1 MPRNLKPWQKD
12 TIRDEAVNVSDGIAL
27 PELGEPLVFVDRVRV
42 ELPSRARTLLIG
54 YQAPGRD
61 WPTISGGDL
70 LFDVRLRGEGIV
82 YRRLFNL
89 ERWRT
94 VQLACEPF
102 TDAQIFVTDKTSAPP
117 GSGLKARVVASDGPA
132 HPGLVERVRYGQ
144 AVVAANDQIT
154 PYGAQTLTPKA
165 ADGLFRWNLSG
176 DFITAPLLAGS
187 ARPILGTSF
196 NASAPNF
203 YVWEITL

>member
-1 MPRNLKPWQKD
+1 MPRNLKAWQKG
-12 TIRDEAVNVSDGIAL
+12 TIRNEAVNVGDGIAR
-27 PELGEPLVFVDRVRV
+27 PELGEPLVFVDCVRV

-54 YQAPGRD
+54 YQAPSVD

-70 LFDVRLRGEGIV
+70 LFDVRLRGDGIV

-102 TDAQIFVTDKTSAPP
+102 TDAQIFVTDKTSTAP

-144 AVVAANDQIT
+144 SVIVANDQIT
-154 PYGAQTLTPKA
+154 PYGAQSMTPRA
-165 ADGLFRWNLSG
+165 PDASFRWNLGG
-176 DFITAPLLAGS
+176 DFINTALTAGA
-187 ARPILGTSF
+187 ARAILGTSF
-196 NASAPNF
+196 NTSAPNF
-203 YVWEITL
+203 LIWEVTL

>member
-1 MPRNLKPWQKD
+1 MRRNLKFWQR
-12 TIRDEAVNVSDGIAL
+12 TSVRDVAVNVSDAIAL
-27 PELGEPLVFVDRVRV
+27 PELGEPLLVADRVQV
-42 ELPSRARTLLIG
+42 LLPSRARTLLIG
-54 YQAPGRD
+54 YQAPSVD

-102 TDAQIFVTDKTSAPP
+102 TDAQIFVTDKTSTAP
-117 GSGLKARVVASDGPA
+117 GSSLVARVVASDGPA

-144 AVVAANDQIT
+144 SIVAANDQIT
-154 PYGAQTLTPKA
+154 PYGAQTLTPRA
-165 ADGLFRWNLSG
+165 ADPSFRWNLGG
-176 DFITAPLLAGS
+176 DFINAALTAGA

-196 NASAPNF
+196 NTSAPNF
-203 YVWEITL
+203 FIWEITL

>member
-1 MPRNLKPWQKD
+1 VSRNLKAWHKL
-12 TIRDEAVNVSDGIAL
+12 TIRDEAVNLSDGIAL
-27 PELGEPLVFVDRVRV
+27 PELGEPLLFVGGVEVR
-42 ELPSRARTLLIG
+42 LPSRARTLLIG
-54 YQAPGRD
+54 YDAPSVS
-61 WPTISGGDL
+61 WPSTSGGDL
-70 LFDVRLRGEGIV
+70 LFDVRLRGDGIV

-117 GSGLKARVVASDGPA
+117 GSGLKARVVASDGAA

-144 AVVAANDQIT
+144 TIVAANDQIT

-203 YVWEITL
+203 YVWDITL

>member
-1 MPRNLKPWQKD
+1 MPRNLKAWQKD
-12 TIRDEAVNVSDGIAL
+12 TIRNEAVNVGDGIAL

-54 YQAPGRD
+54 YQAPSAN

-144 AVVAANDQIT
+144 TVIAANDQIT
-154 PYGAQTLTPKA
+154 PYGAQSLTPRA
-165 ADGLFRWNLSG
+165 ADAGFQWNLG
-176 DFITAPLLAGS
+176 GETIPVALTGGATRA
-187 ARPILGTSF
+187 ILGTSF
-196 NASAPNF
+196 DTGAPNF
-203 YVWEITL
+203 LIWEITL

>member
-1 MPRNLKPWQKD
+1 MPRNLKAWQKD
-12 TIRDEAVNVSDGIAL
+12 TIRNEAVNVGDGIAL

-54 YQAPGRD
+54 YQAPSVN

-82 YRRLFNL
+82 YRRLLNL

-102 TDAQIFVTDKTSAPP
+102 TDAQIFVTDKTSTAP

-144 AVVAANDQIT
+144 SVLTANDQIT

-165 ADGLFRWNLSG
+165 ADPSFRWNLSG